1 MNRYTVA
8 PSPIGDLLVLVDDE
22 DRLAGLYV
30 DGEPGAPA
38 FDPDWRADDA
48 ACRPVLDQLDA
59 YFAGELT
66 DFDLEVAPTGTPFQV
81 EVWSAL
87 SAIPYGTTCSY
98 REIADQVGRPQASR
112 AVGQANGRNP
122 ISVVIPCH
130 RVVAA
135 GGGLGGYGWGL
146 DRKRWLLDHEA
157 RHLRTEGQLPV

>member
-1 MNRYTVA
+1 MIHYRTID
-8 PSPIGDLLVLVDDE
+8 SPIGLLT
-22 DRLAGLYV
+22 LAGRGSVLTNLRMV
-30 DGEPGAPA
+30 DQTYEPSHAGWAHDPA
-38 FDPDWRADDA
+38 EFGDA
-48 ACRPVLDQLDA
+48 VEQLNA